1 MKNIFLSR
9 HTSSKREEGIFLFY
23 FFPFHLWK
31 SLEKDK
37 ECHKERHSHPESI
50 CVGIMKMLWASAS
63 WGAEAVLLKQVTD
76 ETLLAADY

>member
-1 MKNIFLSR
+1 MKNIFLSP
-9 HTSSKREEGIFLFY
+9 HTSPKREEEIFF